1 MLDVLPELLPDVV
14 PDLFIDAM
22 DIAGSWMK

>member
-22 DIAGSWMK
+22 DIADSWMK